1 MLKRTHSCGQ
11 LRPANIAEEV
21 ILAGWVNARRDQGK
35 GLIFIDLRDREGV
48 TQLTFDQEDTD
59 AAYLEQADKLRNE
72 DVIAARGIVRERAAG
87 PNPKLAT
94 GEIEVVVKE
103 LEILNR
109 AETPPFIPEER
120 GTDKEIREDLRLR
133 YRYIDLRRPKMAN
146 ILRTRHKVT
155 MAMRRYLDQQGF
167 LEIETPFLC
176 KSTPEGARDFLVPS
190 RVQPGLFYALPQSP
204 QLFKQILMVAGA
216 DKYCQIVRC
225 FRDEDPRADRQA
237 EFTQLDLE
245 MSFIDSEDIMQV
257 VEGLTRYIW
266 KEVAGID
273 LPAFPRMTY
282 HEAMDRFGID
292 RPDLRFGMELVD
304 VSDLAKQTE
313 FGVFRSALEEETGV
327 VKAIRVPGGASMSR
341 KETDALGKFVSEFGA
356 KGLPTVKLTDEG
368 WSTGIAKFME
378 PIGEA
383 LRERLGVEVGDLV
396 IFACDTYEVASRSLG
411 ELRNKLARDLGLLEE
426 TQWKPLW
433 VVDFP
438 AFEWNEEDQRWY
450 AKHHP
455 FTAPKPQDI
464 AKLESDPGSVLSN
477 AYDLVMNG
485 SEIAG
490 GSVRIHDRGV
500 QSRIFSLLGLSEE
513 EAKLKFSFL
522 LEALQYGAPPHG
534 GIAFG
539 LDRLVMLLCGTTNIR
554 DVIAFPKTLNGAD
567 LMTQAPSP
575 VDAAQLDEL
584 HIQLTGEGAK
594 ALRD

>member
-1 MLKRTHSCGQ
+1 MLERTHNCGQ
-11 LRPANIAEEV
+11 LRSSDIGSEIA
-21 ILAGWVNARRDQGK
+21 LAGWVNARRDQGK
-35 GLIFIDLRDREGV
+35 GLIFIDVRDREGV
-48 TQLTFDQEDTD
+48 TQLTFDQEDTE

-94 GEIEVVVKE
+94 GEVEVVVKE
-103 LEILNR
+103 FEILNR
-109 AETPPFIPEER
+109 AETPPFVPEER

-146 ILRTRHKVT
+146 ILKTRHQVT
-155 MAMRRYLDQQGF
+155 MAMRRYLDEQDF
-167 LEIETPFLC
+167 WEIETPFLC

-216 DKYCQIVRC
+216 DKYFQIVRC

-237 EFTQLDLE
+237 EFTQLDIE
-245 MSFIDSEDIMQV
+245 MAFVQREQVLDV
-257 VEGLTRYIW
+257 VEGLAKFIW
-266 KEVAGID
+266 KEVAGIE
-273 LPAFPRMTY
+273 LPDFPRMTY
-282 HEAMDRFGID
+282 REAVDRFGID

-304 VSDLAKQTE
+304 VSDLAKETE
-313 FGVFRSALEEETGV
+313 FGVFHSALENETGV
-327 VKAIRVPGGASMSR
+327 VKAICVPDGASMSR
-341 KETDALGKFVSEFGA
+341 KQTDALGKFVSEFGA

-368 WSTGIAKFME
+368 WSTGIAKFVE
-378 PIGEA
+378 PIGDK
-383 LRERLGVEVGDLV
+383 LQERLNVKPGDLV
-396 IFACDTYEVASRSLG
+396 IFACDTYDIVSKSLG

-433 VVDFP
+433 VIDFP
-438 AFEWNEEDQRWY
+438 AFEWDEEEKRWY
-450 AKHHP
+450 SLHHP
-455 FTAPKPQDI
+455 FTAPKPEDVG
-464 AKLESDPGSVLSN
+464 KLESDPGGVLTN

-490 GSVRIHDRGV
+490 GSIRIHDQAV
-500 QSRIFSLLGLSEE
+500 QSKVFKLLGLSEE
-513 EAKLKFSFL
+513 EAQQKFSFL
-522 LEALQYGAPPHG
+522 LEALQFGAPPHG

-539 LDRLVMLLCGTTNIR
+539 LDRLIMLLCGTTNIR

-567 LMTQAPSP
+567 LMTNAPSP

-584 HIQLTGEGAK
+584 HIKLTVKPEEGG
-594 ALRD
+594 D